1 MGIIPM
7 AFAALAAIT
16 LGLGTYA
23 NHLRGEVKERE
34 ALVLSQQETMAGLRL
49 DVAERDLSIT
59 ALKTSRDTV
68 NDRLRTLIAA
78 NNTAVDA
85 EIERRKQVESER
97 NKAKEALRIALD
109 NISTVSAN
117 DETFKTWLA
126 QPVPRAAWDRLRDAA
141 E

>member
-1 MGIIPM
+1 MGIIPT
-7 AFAALAAIT
+7 ALAA
-16 LGLGTYA
+16 LLALSAGLGVYA

-34 ALVLSQQETMAGLRL
+34 TLILSQQETMAGLRL
-49 DVAERDLSIT
+49 DVAERDMSIT

-68 NDRLRTLIAA
+68 NDRLRTMIAE

-85 EIERRKQVESER
+85 EIERRKQVEADR
-97 NKAKEALRIALD
+97 NKAREALRIALD
-109 NISTVSAN
+109 TISTESAN